1 MIRLGIHKLP
11 PALLVAGCT
20 VAQPDGHVVALPIEG
35 AALLSAERRQLIT
48 ELIRKQRVVR
58 LGDLCDRLQVSE
70 STVRRDLQA
79 LEEEGVLKR
88 SYGGATAL
96 GPAQVPGRDLGAMA
110 PSDEERRIGA
120 AAAGLIAAG
129 ETVFLGSGSTAMAVA
144 EALAGRA
151 GITVVTH
158 ALNVATHLTFHSQL
172 TVIVTGGQVE
182 RGETALLGRL
192 ARLTLGELRADR
204 AVIGVGG
211 IQVPDGLTADS
222 LPESE
227 LLRAAIDLVPRV
239 TVVAPAAKW
248 GHVGPAFLAPLE
260 AIDTIVTSRD
270 APPAMVWDLTE
281 LGIHI
286 VQTQ

>member
-1 MIRLGIHKLP
+1 ML
-11 PALLVAGCT
+11 A
-20 VAQPDGHVVALPIEG
+20 
-35 AALLSAERRQLIT
+35 AERRGFIID
-48 ELIRKQRVVR
+48 LIRKQRVVR

-70 STVRRDLQA
+70 STIRRDLQA
-79 LEEEGVLKR
+79 LEELGVLRR

-96 GPAQVPGRDLGAMA
+96 GTPQRTSMEGGSMA
-110 PSDEERRIGA
+110 PSPSDEERRIGA
-120 AAAGLIAAG
+120 ATVDLIAAG
-129 ETVFLGSGSTAMAVA
+129 ETVFLGSGTTTMAVA
-144 EALAGRA
+144 EALADRS
-151 GITVVTH
+151 GITVVTP
-158 ALNVATHLTFHSQL
+158 ALNVAVYLTVCSRL

-192 ARLTLGELRADR
+192 AELTLGQLRADR

-222 LPESE
+222 LPGSE
-227 LLRAAIDLVPRV
+227 LLRTAIDLVPQV

-260 AIDTIVTSRD
+260 AVDTIVTGRD

-281 LGIHI
+281 LGIQI
-286 VQTQ
+286 VQT

>member
-1 MIRLGIHKLP
+1 
-11 PALLVAGCT
+11 LLA
-20 VAQPDGHVVALPIEG
+20 
-35 AALLSAERRQLIT
+35 AERRQLIT
-48 ELIRKQRVVR
+48 DLIRKKQVVR
-58 LGDLCDRLQVSE
+58 LIDLCDRLEVSE

-79 LEEEGVLKR
+79 LEEQGVLKR

-96 GPAQVPGRDLGAMA
+96 RPPEASRRQFSSMA
-110 PSDEERRIGA
+110 PSPSDEERRIGA
-120 AAAGLIAAG
+120 ATVELITAG
-129 ETVFLGSGSTAMAVA
+129 ETVFIGSGSTTMAVA
-144 EALAGRA
+144 EALAGRS

-158 ALNVATHLTFHSQL
+158 ALNVATHLTVHSRL
-172 TVIVTGGQVE
+172 TVILTGGQVE
-182 RGETALLGRL
+182 RSETALLGRL
-192 ARLTLGELRADR
+192 ARLTLAELRADR

-211 IQVPDGLTADS
+211 IQVPDGLTADT
-222 LPESE
+222 LPGSE
-227 LLRAAIDLVPRV
+227 LLSAAIDLVPQV